1 MKGCRP
7 TAIDQKRTTANTVFT
22 YSIRVI
28 SLASLSSVADITP
41 PAAVAGRG
49 NGIALSALLDARRIW
64 KGQSAVP
71 AGASLPTGHARLD
84 ALLPGGGWP
93 EHALS
98 EILHARDGV
107 GELQLLM
114 PTLARLTQAQRRVV
128 LVGAPYVPYPQAWL
142 AAAVDLRHLVLL
154 QASGRDALWAAEQCL
169 RSGSCAAVL
178 CWPQQ
183 ADDRALRRLQVAA
196 ESGQALGFA
205 YRPCAKRSILRR
217 QRYACASKPAPT
229 PAHPQ
234 VPGRPRAGDR
244 PAGQRLAMRRPCS
257 GLAFSCRNWPWTA
270 RCVNGAIPTHRW
282 RCSAAQRSAGG
293 CRRSTLR
300 HARSA

>member
-1 MKGCRP
+1 M
-7 TAIDQKRTTANTVFT
+7 
-22 YSIRVI
+22 
-28 SLASLSSVADITP
+28 ASLSSVADITP

-128 LVGAPYVPYPQAWL
+128 LVGVPYVPYPQAWL

-154 QASGRDALWAAEQCL
+154 QASGRLEL
-169 RSGSCAAVL
+169 L
-178 CWPQQ
+178 
-183 ADDRALRRLQVAA
+183 DDG
-196 ESGQALGFA
+196 E
-205 YRPCAKRSILRR
+205 
-217 QRYACASKPAPT
+217 
-229 PAHPQ
+229 
-234 VPGRPRAGDR
+234 
-244 PAGQRLAMRRPCS
+244 
-257 GLAFSCRNWPWTA
+257 
-270 RCVNGAIPTHRW
+270 
-282 RCSAAQRSAGG
+282 RSAHLGEG
-293 CRRSTLR
+293 WRFHFSEGHTPGQMLPEIAMPDGPVVFSGDLIPGAPWVHLPLTMGYDRFPEGLIEEKERLLDSLIARNGRLVFTHDPCVAMGRVRRDEQERYSLYDTLER
-300 HARSA
+300 VENLEA

>member
-1 MKGCRP
+1 M
-7 TAIDQKRTTANTVFT
+7 
-22 YSIRVI
+22 
-28 SLASLSSVADITP
+28 
-41 PAAVAGRG
+41 
-49 NGIALSALLDARRIW
+49 ALSALLDARRIW

-71 AGASLPTGHARLD
+71 AGSSLPTGHARLD

-205 YRPCAKRSILRR
+205 YRPLREAVNPSPAALRLCIETRPPRLRILKCR
-217 QRYACASKPAPT
+217 
-229 PAHPQ
+229 
-234 VPGRPRAGDR
+234 G
-244 PAGQRLAMRRPCS
+244 
-257 GLAFSCRNWPWTA
+257 GLAPATA
-270 RCVNGAIPTHRW
+270 LPA
-282 RCSAAQRSAGG
+282 SAWQ
-293 CRRSTLR
+293 
-300 HARSA
+300 

>member
-1 MKGCRP
+1 M
-7 TAIDQKRTTANTVFT
+7 
-22 YSIRVI
+22 
-28 SLASLSSVADITP
+28 
-41 PAAVAGRG
+41 
-49 NGIALSALLDARRIW
+49 W

-205 YRPCAKRSILRR
+205 YRLLREAVNPSPAALRLCIETRPPRLRILKCR
-217 QRYACASKPAPT
+217 
-229 PAHPQ
+229 
-234 VPGRPRAGDR
+234 G
-244 PAGQRLAMRRPCS
+244 
-257 GLAFSCRNWPWTA
+257 GLAPATA
-270 RCVNGAIPTHRW
+270 LPA
-282 RCSAAQRSAGG
+282 SAWQ
-293 CRRSTLR
+293 
-300 HARSA
+300 